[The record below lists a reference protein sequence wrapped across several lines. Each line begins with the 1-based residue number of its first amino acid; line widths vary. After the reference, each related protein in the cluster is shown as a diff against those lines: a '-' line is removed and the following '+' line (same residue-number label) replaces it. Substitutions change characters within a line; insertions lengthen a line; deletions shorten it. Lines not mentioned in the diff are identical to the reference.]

1 MLAIEGLNVYDVL
14 NYRELVMTSQTA
26 KAIEARFAGEATA
39 QPRGNQMSSPESL
52 ILAPIITEK
61 GTMASEKAGQ
71 VLFRV
76 RPGASKDKIREAVEH
91 LFKVTVIKVRT
102 SNFMGKERKKGAIK
116 GRQRIGR
123 RLT

>member
-1 MLAIEGLNVYDVL
+1 
-14 NYRELVMTSQTA
+14 
-26 KAIEARFAGEATA
+26 
-39 QPRGNQMSSPESL
+39 MSSPESL

-76 RPGASKDKIREAVEH
+76 RPGASKDKIREAIEH

-102 SNFMGKERKKGAIK
+102 SNFMGKERKKGVSK
-116 GRQRIGR
+116 GRQSDWKKAYVTLKEGDKIEFFEG
-123 RLT
+123 L

>member
-1 MLAIEGLNVYDVL
+1 
-14 NYRELVMTSQTA
+14 
-26 KAIEARFAGEATA
+26 
-39 QPRGNQMSSPESL
+39 MSSPESL

-76 RPGASKDKIREAVEH
+76 RPSASKDKIREAVEH

-102 SNFMGKERKKGAIK
+102 SNFMGKERKKAQSRAARSTGK
-116 GRQRIGR
+116 